1 MKFLKK
7 DQATHFLKG
16 GGEMGD
22 IIRNK
27 DWSETSVGNPSQWP
41 SSLRVL
47 LNTLL
52 NSKFP
57 MFLFWGDDWICF
69 YNDAYRPS
77 LGKDGK
83 HPYILGEP
91 AVVAWPEIWP
101 TIKPLLDKVYHKGE
115 STWSEDQL
123 IPIYRNGKIDD
134 AYWTFSY
141 SPAFGVSGLVEGVFV
156 ALAETTSKVQ
166 YLKKLEQSEE
176 QLSNALDAADMGAW
190 DLDPQKGTLTTNKK
204 AQQWFGLTPGL
215 NEDLEDVFEKII
227 EEDQEKVRQTVA
239 NTLANSSDGNYDVV
253 YRIRKADE
261 DDIRTIRAL
270 GRAWFKEDGQPYR
283 FNGIVQDITA
293 QHNIDK
299 ERHKL
304 ISLIDSSNQFIALA
318 DPDQQLQFA
327 NAAAV
332 NMLGWKNI
340 KQRKLIDF
348 VYEKDRTKAEHLLA
362 VLPEKGFFSTEIR
375 FVDEVNKKPFWLKWN
390 MVVVK
395 DPQNGEIL
403 GYGTVSTNIEEQ
415 RAREAQLELALD
427 RIVEQERKFR
437 NLVKQAPV
445 GIAIF
450 KGEDFLVELA
460 NTTALAIVKKEERQ
474 VLGVPFFD
482 ILPDTKETLMPML
495 NEVLLTGKSSRGTN
509 FPIAVE
515 KRGKRETRYFNFI
528 FYPVKDEDELVTGV
542 MCVATEVTESV
553 LLSNKLKESAKQF
566 RNLVI
571 QSPIP
576 MTILRGPEF
585 VIEMANDIMIDE
597 IWRKDKEEVIGK
609 KLLEIFPGLVEQK
622 YPDLLNRIITNGE
635 SLTVKESHAK
645 IEGNDGTRE
654 FYLDYDYAPLR
665 ELDGTVS
672 GIMVTVN
679 DVTDKVLS
687 RKKLEE
693 FSKELERQVYERTEL
708 LNKTNLQLRD
718 SIREL
723 EQTNEELQSFAYI
736 SSHDLQEPLRK
747 IQMFTSRIKERS
759 GAKFTDRDDQDFSR
773 IIIAA
778 TRMRTL
784 IEDLLAFSKTSTSLG
799 DLRMMPIADVLDEV
813 KEELSDKI
821 QEANVSVVTG
831 ELCEIKMI
839 PFQVQQLLINLL
851 ENSIKFAKP
860 DVDPEIHISS
870 EKVAGKNVS
879 EILLDP
885 KKTYCQITF
894 SDNGIGFEAKYGE
907 RIFQVFQRLH
917 GRHQFEGTGIG
928 LAIVKKIVQNHNGG
942 ITAESEPGK
951 GATFRIYLP
960 VEGA

>member
-7 DQATHFLKG
+7 DQDIHFLKG

-27 DWSETSVGNPSQWP
+27 DWSDTSVGNPSQWP

-52 NSKFP
+52 NSRFP
-57 MFLFWGDDWICF
+57 MFLFWGDEWICF

-77 LGKDGK
+77 LGKEGK

-101 TIKPLLDKVYHKGE
+101 TIKPLLDKVYKKGE

-123 IPIYRNGKIDD
+123 IPIYRDGKIDD

-141 SPAFGVSGLVEGVFV
+141 SPAYGVSGLVEGVFV
-156 ALAETTSKVQ
+156 TCTETTSKVQ

-176 QLSNALDAADMGAW
+176 QLSNALEAAGMGAW
-190 DLDPQKGTLTTNKK
+190 DMDPQKGTFTANKQ
-204 AQQWFGLTPGL
+204 AQKWFGLTQGP
-215 NEDLEDVFEKII
+215 NEDLEDVYSTILK
-227 EEDQEKVRQTVA
+227 EDRELVRRAVES
-239 NTLANSSDGNYDVV
+239 TLSDQSDGNYEVM
-253 YRIRKADE
+253 YRIRGDE
-261 DDIRTIRAL
+261 DGDIRTLRAL
-270 GRAWFKEDGQPYR
+270 GRAWFNESGQPYR
-283 FNGIVQDITA
+283 FNGIVQDVTE
-293 QHNIDK
+293 QHAIDN

-318 DPDQQLQFA
+318 DPEHQIQFA
-327 NAAAV
+327 NAAAIK
-332 NMLGWKNI
+332 MLGWHGIEN
-340 KQRKLIDF
+340 RKLLDF
-348 VYEKDRTKAEHLLA
+348 VYEKDRGKAEKLLA
-362 VLPEKGFFSTEIR
+362 VLPEQGHFNTEIR
-375 FVDEVNKKPFWLKWN
+375 FVNEENGRPLWLKWN

-395 DPQNGEIL
+395 DPRTSEIL

-445 GIAIF
+445 GIGIL
-450 KGEDFLVELA
+450 KGEDFEVELA

-474 VLGVPFFD
+474 VLGVPFFK
-482 ILPDTKETLMPML
+482 ILPDTQETLMPML
-495 NEVLLTGKSSRGTN
+495 NEVLMTGKSSRGTN
-509 FPIAVE
+509 FPIVIE
-515 KRGKRETRYFNFI
+515 KKGKKETRYFNFI
-528 FYPVKDEDELVTGV
+528 FYPVRDEDDLVTGV
-542 MCVATEVTESV
+542 MLVATEVTESV

-576 MTILRGPEF
+576 MTILRGRDF
-585 VIEMANDIMIDE
+585 VIEMANDIMINE
-597 IWRKDKEEVIGK
+597 IWRKDKDEVLGK
-609 KLLEIFPGLVEQK
+609 KLLDLFPGLVDQK
-622 YPDLLNRIITNGE
+622 YPELLNKVFDNGE
-635 SLTVKESHAK
+635 TLTVKESHAR

-672 GIMVTVN
+672 GIMITVS
-679 DVTDKVLS
+679 DVTDKVRS

-693 FSKELERQVYERTEL
+693 FSKELEKQVYERTDL

-759 GAKFTDRDDQDFSR
+759 GEKFSEKDEQDFSR

-778 TRMRTL
+778 SRMRTL

-799 DLRMMPIADVLDEV
+799 DFRVMPVGDVVQEV
-813 KEELSDKI
+813 KEDLSDKI
-821 QEANVSVVTG
+821 QATNATINSTD
-831 ELCEIKMI
+831 LCVIKMI
-839 PFQVQQLLINLL
+839 PFQIQQLFVNLI
-851 ENSIKFAKP
+851 ENSLKFAK
-860 DVDPEIHISS
+860 DDQDPVITITS
-870 EKVAGKNVS
+870 EKVSGKNVS

-885 KKTYCQITF
+885 KKLYCKITVK
-894 SDNGIGFEAKYGE
+894 DNGIGFEPKYGE

-917 GRHQFEGTGIG
+917 GRNQFEGTGIG

-960 VEGA
+960 VEGV

>member
-7 DQATHFLKG
+7 DQSTHFLKG

-52 NSKFP
+52 NSRFP
-57 MFLFWGDDWICF
+57 MFLFWGDEWICF

-77 LGKDGK
+77 LGKEGK

-101 TIKPLLDKVYHKGE
+101 TIKPLLDKVYNKGE

-176 QLSNALDAADMGAW
+176 QLSNALEAAHMGAW
-190 DLDPQKGTLTTNKK
+190 DLDPQKGTFTTNKK
-204 AQQWFGLTPGL
+204 AQQWFGLPPGP
-215 NEDLEDVFEKII
+215 NEDLEDIFEKII
-227 EEDQEKVRQTVA
+227 EEDREQVRQAVED
-239 NTLANSSDGNYDVV
+239 TLANSSDGNYDVV
-253 YRIRKADE
+253 YRIRKAE
-261 DDIRTIRAL
+261 EGDIRTLRAL
-270 GRAWFKEDGQPYR
+270 GRAWFNEDGQPYR

-332 NMLGWKNI
+332 NMLGWENI
-340 KQRKLIDF
+340 NQRKLIDF

-362 VLPEKGFFSTEIR
+362 NLPDKGFFSTEIR
-375 FVDEVNKKPFWLKWN
+375 FFDEASKKPFWLKWN

-395 DPQNGEIL
+395 DPHNGEIL

-482 ILPDTKETLMPML
+482 ILPDTQATLMPML

-509 FPIAVE
+509 FPIAIE
-515 KRGKRETRYFNFI
+515 KRGKKETRYFNFI
-528 FYPVKDEDELVTGV
+528 FYPVKDEDDLVTGV

-585 VIEMANDIMIDE
+585 VIEMANDIMIDI

-609 KLLEIFPGLVEQK
+609 KLLDIFPGLVDQK
-622 YPDLLNRIITNGE
+622 YPELLNKIIAKGE
-635 SLTVKESHAK
+635 TLTVKESHAR

-679 DVTDKVLS
+679 DVTDKVHS

-693 FSKELERQVYERTEL
+693 FSKELEKQVYERTEL

-747 IQMFTSRIKERS
+747 IQVFTSRIKERS
-759 GAKFTDRDDQDFSR
+759 GAKFTDRDEQDFSR

-784 IEDLLAFSKTSTSLG
+784 IEDLLAFSKTSTSQG
-799 DLRMMPIADVLDEV
+799 DFRMMPIADVLEEV
-813 KEELSDKI
+813 KEDLSDKL
-821 QEANVSVVTG
+821 QEANASIVTG

-839 PFQVQQLLINLL
+839 PFQVHQLLINLL
-851 ENSIKFAKP
+851 ENSIKFSKP

-870 EKVAGKNVS
+870 EKVAGKNIT

-885 KKTYCQITF
+885 KKMYCQITI
-894 SDNGIGFEAKYGE
+894 SDNGIGFEGKYGE

-917 GRHQFEGTGIG
+917 GRNQFEGTGIG

-960 VEGA
+960 VEGV